1 MQEWKAAREELISR
15 DESRS
20 FSPPIPPLERMAEWS
35 QRKPGEWAFPIA
47 VAACLLFGLGAR
59 IRIFAGGLGEV
70 NADEALVGLMAL
82 HLLDGE
88 WSTFFWDQSYRGT
101 IDVIRLAPVVARLG
115 ATRVALQVIPML
127 QSIVATILVWSVARR
142 IRTGSRPAGGRPRRA

>member
-1 MQEWKAAREELISR
+1 M
-15 DESRS
+15 
-20 FSPPIPPLERMAEWS
+20 
-35 QRKPGEWAFPIA
+35 
-47 VAACLLFGLGAR
+47 VAAET
-59 IRIFAGGLGEV
+59 GGVGVPDCRRRLSPVRPRCSNSDLRRELGEV

-88 WSTFFWDQSYRGT
+88 WSTFFWGQSYGGT
-101 IDVIRLAPVVARLG
+101 IDVILLAPVVARLG
-115 ATRVALQVIPML
+115 ATRVALQVISML